1 MQLSYEWIKQ
11 LAIFRVTLKGVLMN
25 AFISPFLSS
34 AVERGWNEDSSGHQS
49 LAQGQTVQDCGRTED
64 QHP

>member
-1 MQLSYEWIKQ
+1 MQLSYERIIR

-25 AFISPFLSS
+25 VFISSFLSS
-34 AVERGWNEDSSGHQS
+34 AVEMGWNEDSSRHQS
-49 LAQGQTVQDCGRTED
+49 LAQGQAVQGCGRTAD